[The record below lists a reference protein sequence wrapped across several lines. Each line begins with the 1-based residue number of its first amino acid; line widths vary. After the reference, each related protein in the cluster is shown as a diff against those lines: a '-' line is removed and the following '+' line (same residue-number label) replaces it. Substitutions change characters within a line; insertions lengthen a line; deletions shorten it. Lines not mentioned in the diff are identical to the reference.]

1 MLLADI
7 GDEQHVR
14 ALGVELEIL
23 RRVLG
28 QHGGREGPERL
39 AVFHLEVELLL
50 HARRARIAE
59 DRARP
64 QRTRAKLHAALEPA
78 ERLALSHCFRT
89 GADELTIV
97 QCFEHGARGVQPA
110 LDLVVRELRPEVAA
124 AHAVHGAIDVAAF
137 FVEQV
142 VSHERG
148 TQRAAGIARRGLQ
161 PQPLEAA
168 VAQELA
174 VRHAVE
180 RHTAGEAQ
188 VLLPRLLGDAAREF
202 EDHFF
207 GHRLDRGR
215 EIHLALC

>member
-1 MLLADI
+1 
-7 GDEQHVR
+7 
-14 ALGVELEIL
+14 
-23 RRVLG
+23 
-28 QHGGREGPERL
+28 
-39 AVFHLEVELLL
+39 
-50 HARRARIAE
+50 RARIAD

-64 QRTRAKLHAALEPA
+64 QRARAELHAALEPA

-97 QCFEHGARGVQPA
+97 QCFEHGARGAQPA

-124 AHAVHGAIDVAAF
+124 AHAVHGAIHLAPF
-137 FVEQV
+137 FIEEVITD
-142 VSHERG
+142 ERG
-148 TQRAAGIARRGLQ
+148 AERTAGIARRGLQ

-180 RHTAGEAQ
+180 RDAAGEAQ

-202 EDHFF
+202 E
-207 GHRLDRGR
+207 
-215 EIHLALC
+215 